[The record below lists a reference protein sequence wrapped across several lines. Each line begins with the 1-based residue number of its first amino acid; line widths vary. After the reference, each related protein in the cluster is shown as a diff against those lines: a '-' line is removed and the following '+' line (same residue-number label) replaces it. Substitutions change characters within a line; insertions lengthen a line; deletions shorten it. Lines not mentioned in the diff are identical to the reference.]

1 MIAGELDCLRIIGL
15 FQAAV
20 DVLPPC
26 SHRWKRS
33 NYVPMQNMGQVL
45 LNKVERTLHVRFFS

>member
-20 DVLPPC
+20 DDASAMQPSVEAIELC
-26 SHRWKRS
+26 AHAKRGS
-33 NYVPMQNMGQVL
+33 SSL
-45 LNKVERTLHVRFFS
+45 K